1 MWGSD
6 LGVGNYVRL
15 RVTDTG
21 CGMPAGVAARAFDPF
36 FTTKPTGEGSGL
48 GLATVYGIVKQA
60 EGDVR
65 LYSEPDHGTVIT
77 VYLPATADS
86 MAVPTEEPAPAPQL
100 GGIRTIL
107 VVEDEEDVRE
117 GIARLLADHA
127 YNVVS
132 APDGAEALRMVAEF
146 DGAIDLLL
154 TDLVMPGMSGGE
166 LAETLLLER
175 PGIGVLF
182 MSGYP
187 QGLSEESY
195 TPAAEGVLSKPF
207 TERGLLEAVRESIAS
222 PQGGGQ

>member
-1 MWGSD
+1 
-6 LGVGNYVRL
+6 
-15 RVTDTG
+15 
-21 CGMPAGVAARAFDPF
+21 MPAGVAARAFEPF

-77 VYLPATADS
+77 VYLPATS
-86 MAVPTEEPAPAPQL
+86 ESITVPAEEPAPVPQV
-100 GGIRTIL
+100 GIRTIL
-107 VVEDEEDVRE
+107 VVEDEDDVRE
-117 GIARLLADHA
+117 GISRLLADHA

-132 APDGAEALRMVAEF
+132 APDGAEALRMVADF

-166 LAETLLLER
+166 LAATLLNER

-187 QGLSEESY
+187 QSLSEEGY
-195 TPAAEGVLSKPF
+195 APATEGVLSKPF
-207 TERGLLEAVRESIAS
+207 TERRLLQAVRESIAS
-222 PQGGGQ
+222 PEAGGPQ